1 MLPPI
6 VIGAHPKRDDSA
18 PLELGVKLARLT
30 GAPLYVVGTYWF
42 DSTPQRTGSADYAE
56 SLKAGI
62 RRVVAAA
69 VGDTELDAPVEVHV
83 TAGSPAHV
91 LQEKATEVGAGLI
104 VVGSTNR
111 GKLGRIATS
120 TTADR
125 VLDGAPCPVVIAPR
139 GFKCARP
146 TTRKVGVA
154 FVDTAG
160 GWSALSAGA
169 AIARST
175 DAQLIA
181 YTVTDA
187 DTHAGDRARAEDV
200 VRRAIAERAGD
211 VDAEARLL
219 KDGAEALIYESRDLD
234 FLLRGCQST
243 GRRLAPLAREVPSK
257 LASAAECPLLIV
269 PPGREQRL
277 LSLFGADESAGVGP
291 ALLA

>member
-30 GAPLYVVGTYWF
+30 GAPVHVVGTYWF
-42 DSTPQRTGSADYAE
+42 DSTPQRTATSDYAE
-56 SLKAGI
+56 SLKDGI
-62 RRVVAAA
+62 RRVVEAA
-69 VGDTELDAPVEVHV
+69 VGDTELDAPVEIHV
-83 TAGSPAHV
+83 TAGSPAHA
-91 LQEKATEVGAGLI
+91 LQEKAADVGAGLI
-104 VVGSTNR
+104 VVGSTHR

-139 GFKCARP
+139 GYRCTRP
-146 TTRKVGVA
+146 TTGKVGVA

-169 AIARST
+169 AIARHT

-181 YTVTDA
+181 YTVTDS
-187 DTHAGDRARAEDV
+187 DTHAGDRARAGDKV
-200 VRRAIAERAGD
+200 QQAIAERAGD
-211 VDAEARLL
+211 LESEARVL
-219 KDGAEALIYESRDLD
+219 KDGVEALIFESRDLD
-234 FLLRGCQST
+234 FLVRGSRST

-257 LASAAECPLLIV
+257 LACAAECPLLIV
-269 PPGREQRL
+269 PLGREQGL
-277 LSLFGADESAGVGP
+277 LSLFGAGEAAGVGP
-291 ALLA
+291 ELLA